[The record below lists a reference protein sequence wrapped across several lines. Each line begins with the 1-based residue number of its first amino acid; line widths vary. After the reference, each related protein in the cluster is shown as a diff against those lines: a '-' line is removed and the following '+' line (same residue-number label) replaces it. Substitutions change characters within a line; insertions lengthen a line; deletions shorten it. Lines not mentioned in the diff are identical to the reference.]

1 MCDPPCALHL
11 KLWIKINDTIQPHNT
26 PTINSIKIITHTI
39 YNTPAPLY
47 RKHGRVTSR
56 NTLPFG
62 KPLLTIFLPN
72 YIFPTLYFSK
82 YTILAIHTIWL
93 RLRLHTC
100 LAFRPFPTLSRPLW
114 VTNFIYVTMQYPI
127 TKCENFFKQA

>member
-1 MCDPPCALHL
+1 MLCTL
-11 KLWIKINDTIQPHNT
+11 KLRTKINNIDTMYPKDYFLLKFPHTCTNT
-26 PTINSIKIITHTI
+26 H
-39 YNTPAPLY
+39 APLY